1 MQNNKNF
8 QIVLLAHV
16 NQIADLP
23 LQARLDYFNDDGDDL
38 VINSLHGGTVDKEY
52 MDGTREVSLPFEI
65 AIKCKNNQ
73 KASDTIW
80 AISGDLSDVDIDL
93 PSTDNSYTFLSLKV
107 DKPGINGKD
116 EQGYF
121 VYSMQIIAKLEI
133 QGGETHGT

>member
-8 QIVLLAHV
+8 QDVLLAHI
-16 NQIADLP
+16 NNIKDLP
-23 LQARLDYFNDDGDDL
+23 LKARLDYFEDDKDDL
-38 VINSLHGGTVDKEY
+38 VINALSGGIIDKEY

-65 AIKCKNNQ
+65 AVKSKTNGVANDI
-73 KASDTIW
+73 IW
-80 AISGDLSDVDIDL
+80 LLNGDLSDFDLDL

-121 VYSMQIIAKLEI
+121 VYSMQVIAKLEI
-133 QGGETHGT
+133 TGG

>member
-8 QIVLLAHV
+8 QNVLLAHI
-16 NQIADLP
+16 NNIKDLP
-23 LQARLDYFNDDGDDL
+23 LKARIDYFEDDKDDL
-38 VINSLHGGTVDKEY
+38 VINTLSGGTIDKEY

-65 AIKCKNNQ
+65 AVKSKTNVVANDI
-73 KASDTIW
+73 IW
-80 AISGDLSDVDIDL
+80 LLNGDLSDFDLDL

-121 VYSMQIIAKLEI
+121 VYSMQVTAKLEI
-133 QGGETHGT
+133 TGG

>member
-8 QIVLLAHV
+8 QDVLLAHI
-16 NQIADLP
+16 NNIKALP
-23 LQARLDYFNDDGDDL
+23 LRARLDYFEDDNDDL
-38 VINSLHGGTVDKEY
+38 VVNAIGGGTIEKEY
-52 MDGTREVSLPFEI
+52 MDGTREISLPFEI

-73 KASDTIW
+73 KAIDVLWIIN
-80 AISGDLSDVDIDL
+80 ADLSEMDIDL

-121 VYSMQIIAKLEI
+121 VYSMQITAKLEI
-133 QGGETHGT
+133 TGG